1 VHFWHEAGN
10 ACLRARRPSDVTEP
24 ALFTVQKQ
32 TIIAVSMPIAV
43 EVRHEAMGVI
53 YRCSGAMVI
62 EDFFTAG
69 QSFLATPQEIRK
81 WRYSLIDL
89 TAVESMDINFND
101 VSRVVTQNATIAA
114 NAVPGVL
121 LAVASPRDH
130 GFALSRM
137 WEALVERVGWETM
150 TFRSVADAE
159 SWIRTRLKQKF
170 GIDLSSSA

>member
-1 VHFWHEAGN
+1 
-10 ACLRARRPSDVTEP
+10 
-24 ALFTVQKQ
+24 
-32 TIIAVSMPIAV
+32 MPIEV

-53 YRCSGAMVI
+53 YHCRGAMVI
-62 EDFFTAG
+62 DAFFAAN
-69 QSFLATPQEIRK
+69 QSFLATPEEIRK

-89 TAVESMDINFND
+89 TAVKTMDINYND

-130 GFALSRM
+130 GYALSRM
-137 WEALVERVGWETM
+137 WGALVERVGWETM

-159 SWIRTRLKQKF
+159 SWVRTRLKQKF
-170 GIDLSSSA
+170 GIDLASPA